1 MQLYTN
7 KKAEPVIVV
16 LLNDVL
22 LVCRRV
28 NGSKF
33 RQHAN
38 ANQLSVSEIVMLYA
52 EQKCHKILGQ
62 PCVCRKNVLFFNFK
76 FNFFI
81 FIFHKSNLKLM
92 FHQQIT
98 CQRCTLKP
106 VRRQ

>member
-7 KKAEPVIVV
+7 KKAEPVTVV

-33 RQHAN
+33 RQHTN

-62 PCVCRKNVLFFNFK
+62 PCVCRKKVIFFNFQNS
-76 FNFFI
+76 FFFFFFFI
-81 FIFHKSNLKLM
+81 KAI
-92 FHQQIT
+92 
-98 CQRCTLKP
+98 
-106 VRRQ
+106 